1 MYDNFKA
8 EALANGDDLYVQK
21 DLMIICISMQNAFL
35 VNFDKK
41 FTNQIIQI
49 CRNMLKGYPED
60 RNAAMEVILNLTVA
74 QENIIKI
81 FTD

>member
-1 MYDNFKA
+1 MYENFKS
-8 EALANGDDLYVQK
+8 EALANSDDLYVQK

-49 CRNMLKGYPED
+49 CRNMLKSYPED